1 MSLNLLSSIT
11 RGRDIFKI
19 VYPFLRLFSF
29 VLYLLPGFII
39 NSLWILADLLPG
51 LLGVGFR
58 YILAFRLA
66 KSIGKNVFFGRG
78 VEIKSWKNLE
88 IGSNVSIHKDCYI
101 DAAGGLIIKN
111 DVSIAHNS
119 SILTFEHTWENKDE
133 PIRSNPVKL
142 NSVKIENDV
151 WIGCGCRVLSGVTIG
166 NRAIVAAGAV
176 VSKDIE
182 QGTLAGGVPAKF
194 IKKVG

>member
-1 MSLNLLSSIT
+1 MK
-11 RGRDIFKI
+11 GRDIFKV
-19 VYPFLRLFSF
+19 VYPVLKLLSYLFF
-29 VLYLLPGFII
+29 ILPRFIV
-39 NSLWILADLLPG
+39 SWFWILADLLPSI
-51 LLGVGFR
+51 LGVGFR
-58 YILAFRLA
+58 YIMALRLS

-78 VEIKSWKNLE
+78 VEIKNWQNFE

-101 DAAGGLIIKN
+101 DAIGGLIISD

-151 WIGCGCRVLSGVTIG
+151 WIGCGCRILSGVVIG
-166 NRAIVAAGAV
+166 SRSIVAAGAV
-176 VSKDIE
+176 VSKSVE
-182 QGTLAGGVPAKF
+182 KNTLVGGVPAKL
-194 IKKVG
+194 IKKID

>member
-1 MSLNLLSSIT
+1 M
-11 RGRDIFKI
+11 RGRDIFKV
-19 VYPFLRLFSF
+19 VYPLMKLLSYLFF
-29 VLYLLPGFII
+29 LLPRFII
-39 NSLWILADLLPG
+39 NWLWILADLFPG

-58 YILAFRLA
+58 YILALRLA
-66 KSIGKNVFFGRG
+66 KNIGKNVFFGRG
-78 VEIKSWKNLE
+78 VEIKNWQNFE

-101 DAAGGLIIKN
+101 DAIGGLIISD

-151 WIGCGCRVLSGVTIG
+151 WIGCGCRILSGVVIG
-166 NRAIVAAGAV
+166 SRSIVAAGAV
-176 VSKDIE
+176 VSKSVE
-182 QGTLAGGVPAKF
+182 KNTLVGGVPAKL
-194 IKKVG
+194 IKKID